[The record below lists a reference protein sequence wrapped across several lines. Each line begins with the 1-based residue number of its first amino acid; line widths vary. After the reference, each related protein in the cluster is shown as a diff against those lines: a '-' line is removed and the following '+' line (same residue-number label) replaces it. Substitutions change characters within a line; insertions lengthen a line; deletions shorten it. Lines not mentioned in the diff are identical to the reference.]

1 MAKRGKKWNVAKH
14 VERASL
20 LSMTLSLLSLMNAR
34 FSFPSYN
41 LILAMWGLFCVYN
54 RSTRAVFVLIAFL
67 GVRAPTP
74 PPRPPRRL
82 PPLRAGSALA
92 APTPPAAGRRCLPP
106 PRPASATSLRD
117 QHRRHQQPPLTALLH
132 LRTQVSFVT
141 DIVFMSMWSQ
151 GRSVALTTTVTAAA
165 TATATGRRRHRR
177 RRRRTNPIHH

>member
-67 GVRAPTP
+67 GVRAATP
-74 PPRPPRRL
+74 PPRPPRPPRRL
-82 PPLRAGSALA
+82 LPLCAGSALA
-92 APTPPAAGRRCLPP
+92 APVRRRRPPLLA
-106 PRPASATSLRD
+106 ASATSLR
-117 QHRRHQQPPLTALLH
+117 
-132 LRTQVSFVT
+132 
-141 DIVFMSMWSQ
+141 
-151 GRSVALTTTVTAAA
+151 
-165 TATATGRRRHRR
+165 
-177 RRRRTNPIHH
+177 N